1 MSEFVLDASVTM
13 AWCFE
18 DEGTPE
24 TESLLDELAVRGAV
38 VPQLW
43 LQEVANVLLVAERK
57 SRVSEAIGARF
68 TSLLGQLPIK
78 VAAEAPSSATL
89 VSIGRSHG
97 LSAYDAT
104 YLWLAES
111 RALPLATLDD
121 SLRAACATAG
131 VVSLP

>member
-43 LQEVANVLLVAERK
+43 LQEVANVLLVAGRK
-57 SRVSEAIGARF
+57 SRVSEAAGARF
-68 TSLLGQLPIK
+68 TSL
-78 VAAEAPSSATL
+78 
-89 VSIGRSHG
+89 
-97 LSAYDAT
+97 
-104 YLWLAES
+104 
-111 RALPLATLDD
+111 
-121 SLRAACATAG
+121 
-131 VVSLP
+131 